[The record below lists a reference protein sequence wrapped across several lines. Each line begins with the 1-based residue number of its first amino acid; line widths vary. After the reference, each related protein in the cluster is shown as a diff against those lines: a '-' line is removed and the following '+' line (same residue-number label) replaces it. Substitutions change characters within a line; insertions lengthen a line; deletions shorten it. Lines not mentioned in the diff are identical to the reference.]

1 MDYISLV
8 NQIQAY
14 ANRFAAAGIFTNNNQ
29 PNYFLD
35 DPDKFIQQIPN
46 FINQGINRI
55 YNEAKNIGFQ
65 VIGDSNLLAGVNLV
79 NKPLNWKETISFQ
92 STNNGVNT
100 FLLPRTYEF
109 CIKYWPV
116 QATQA
121 APLFYADYNLPKQNV
136 GSGQFYIV
144 PTPDMNYAY
153 TLTYLELPLFNAQ
166 NTTNFLTDRFPNL
179 LLYACMT
186 EAAPFLKDDERVP
199 VFESYYNRAL
209 QNINRETTERYTDRT
224 SKRDKD

>member
-1 MDYISLV
+1 MDYNSLV
-8 NQIQAY
+8 AQIKAY
-14 ANRFAAAGIFTNNNQ
+14 ANRS
-29 PNYFLD
+29 D
-35 DPDKFIQQIPN
+35 DLFNAQIPN

-65 VIGDSNLLAGVNLV
+65 QVTQDNLTFTRGTNTVS
-79 NKPLNWKETISFQ
+79 KPNFWKETISFQ
-92 STNNGVNT
+92 YINDNNVNT

-109 CIKYWPV
+109 CINYWPV
-116 QATQA
+116 QANQA
-121 APLFYADYNLPKQNV
+121 APLFYADYNLPQQNV
-136 GSGQFYIV
+136 GPGQFYIV
-144 PTPDMNYAY
+144 PTPNKAY
-153 TLTYLELPLFNAQ
+153 QYIITYLGLPEFDAMH
-166 NTTNFLTDRFPNL
+166 TTNFLTDRFPNL

>member
-1 MDYISLV
+1 MDYNSLTT
-8 NQIQAY
+8 QIQAY
-14 ANRFAAAGIFTNNNQ
+14 ANRS
-29 PNYFLD
+29 D
-35 DPDKFIQQIPN
+35 DLFNAQIPN

-65 VIGDSNLLAGVNLV
+65 QVTQGNLNFVGGTNTVS
-79 NKPLNWKETISFQ
+79 KPLNWKETISFQ
-92 STNNGVNT
+92 YTNNTVNT

-121 APLFYADYNLPKQNV
+121 APLFYADYNLPTISV
-136 GSGQFYIV
+136 AAGQFYIV
-144 PTPDMNYAY
+144 PTPDQNYQY
-153 TLTYLELPLFNAQ
+153 VLTYLGLPEFDNAHQ
-166 NTTNFLTDRFPNL
+166 TNFLTDRFPNL